1 MIKQGIMTEREKQIM
16 DKKIKGLSL
25 TQNESNILSKVVRPK
40 LREMSKIDATR
51 LLNKLEYNQKARSIE
66 NRVKKII
73 LGGIKNVKAVILYG
87 SAIQTN
93 YKEYN
98 DLDVLVVTKNKEWK
112 TSGDKYD
119 LIAHLTKIAKSRDL
133 NLDIQ
138 LVDKKSFN
146 LQYPHNPSLIYQ
158 LKDSKIIYGAIKIP
172 SKIELS
178 KLDLRMKLDWSD
190 IDDEDSQSSEL
201 YQSMRNII
209 LVRLLLNKI
218 VNNEFLKKEVI
229 KELGESLVVKL
240 KNNTASKLERKL
252 ALHYIRELSE
262 KTDKEIK
269 ESKWEKIVL

>member
-73 LGGIKNVKAVILYG
+73 LDNIKNVKAVILYG